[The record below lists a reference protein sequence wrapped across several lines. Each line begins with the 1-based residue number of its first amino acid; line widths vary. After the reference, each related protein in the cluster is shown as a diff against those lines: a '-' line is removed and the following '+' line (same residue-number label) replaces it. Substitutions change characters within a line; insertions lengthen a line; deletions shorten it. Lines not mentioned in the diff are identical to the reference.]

1 MILSVRRLVGL
12 GAIFAIASLVAW
24 WWPDGHSEASEID
37 PLADVC
43 IVAPPTPYDP
53 AWGIGMRDPRPVPA
67 DARCPVCG
75 MYPSRFPDWAA
86 QTIFGDGATQFFD
99 SPVNLMVF
107 LRNVPRYSGY
117 TAEDV
122 VVSYVNDIPSSQ
134 WTPADQAYY
143 VHGSS
148 ALGPM
153 REGNLPTFA
162 DRAVAERFA
171 ADRGG
176 VVLTMDEITDAILDA
191 LVHDAHQQHR
201 HH

>member
-12 GAIFAIASLVAW
+12 GAIFAIASVVAW

-53 AWGIGMRDPRPVPA
+53 ASGLGMFEARPIPA

-75 MYPSRFPDWAA
+75 MYPSRFPDWAG
-86 QTIFGDGATQFFD
+86 QVIFKDGAAQFFD
-99 SPVNLMVF
+99 SPVNLQIF
-107 LRNVPRYSGY
+107 LRNVSRYSPY
-117 TAEDV
+117 QASDV
-122 VVSYVNDIPSSQ
+122 AVSFVNDIASSQ
-134 WTPADQAYY
+134 WIPAGDAFY

-171 ADRGG
+171 AERGG
-176 VVLTMDEITDAILDA
+176 EVLTIDEITDDILGA
-191 LVHDAHQQHR
+191 LAHSANLQHQ
-201 HH
+201 H

>member
-1 MILSVRRLVGL
+1 MPSVGRLVGL

-24 WWPDGHSEASEID
+24 WWPHAHGESPGVEALS
-37 PLADVC
+37 DVC

-53 AWGIGMRDPRPVPA
+53 ASGLDIFEPRPVPA

-75 MYPSRFPDWAA
+75 MYPSRFPDWAG
-86 QTIFGDGATQFFD
+86 QVIFKDGAAQFFD
-99 SPVNLMVF
+99 SPVNLQLF
-107 LRNVPRYSGY
+107 LRNVSRYSPY
-117 TAEDV
+117 QASDV
-122 VVSYVNDIPSSQ
+122 AVSFVNDIASGQ
-134 WTPADQAYY
+134 WTPASDAFY

-176 VVLTMDEITDAILDA
+176 EVLTMDEITDEILGA
-191 LVHDAHQQHR
+191 LVRDAPQHHQ